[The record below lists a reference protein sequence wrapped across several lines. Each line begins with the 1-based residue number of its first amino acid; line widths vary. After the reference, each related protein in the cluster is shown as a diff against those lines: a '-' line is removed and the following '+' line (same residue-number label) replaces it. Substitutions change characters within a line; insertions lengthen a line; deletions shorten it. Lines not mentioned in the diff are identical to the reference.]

1 MPTVAKGSVLLTPK
15 FDNLTSS
22 ISRQLDGALA
32 GSSGIGS
39 KAGVKVGSAF
49 SSGLG
54 TKIGAVAGIV
64 SSVTSKA
71 FTAIS
76 NSLDSA
82 ISRVDTMN
90 NFPKVMAGLGYG
102 ADAATSSI
110 DKMSDHLTGLPTRL
124 DAMTSSVQKIVPTV
138 KDVGKATDIML
149 AFNDALLAGGAST
162 QVQEAALEQF
172 CQVLSKGK
180 PEMEDWRSI
189 VTAMP
194 GQMDQV
200 AKSMLGPTASTNDLY
215 DALKTGKVSVEDL
228 EDAFISLD
236 KNGYAGFDSFA
247 QQAKTGTAGIATS
260 MANLKNSVTKA
271 VAACIDAIG
280 VENITAPIQAAT
292 GLIKGTGDIAAG
304 AITSVK
310 DTVSDVGGYIERFI
324 GMLERLGKS
333 SDSFSTLAYNAD
345 VLMRAVRG
353 SLEPAAD
360 AVGRVI
366 DRVAELAGQTFTATW
381 PEDLALGV
389 KGAADAINGL
399 VEGAGGIEAVCSA
412 IRGPISGLVGDFDGA
427 ANSVLSL
434 AGSSSGLST
443 LADAVTRF
451 VGSTAGLA
459 AAKLAISGVTGGI
472 DKFKTL
478 QTALKG
484 VAKVAGSGIGEIGAL
499 ASMVSGEAAG
509 AFTSASGPVRGLF
522 SAIGS
527 GAFATLVGPISIVIA
542 AVAALAAGFGYM
554 MTTNEGFRSSV
565 TSAASAIASGLAPA
579 FSAVASAV
587 ASVMPTLVSAFAAIA
602 SVVTGQLLPALGNIA
617 LALLQLL
624 ATVAPVIG
632 QIIAAVAPVAAQI
645 IQLLVQL
652 AGVIMGVLVLAVN
665 AIAAVVQA
673 VWPVVQAAFTVA
685 CEAISAIISTVWPAI
700 QVLITTVMQVISAVI
715 GTVLAAINGDWEGV
729 WTGIQSVAEIVWHA
743 IQSIVNLAIGVISSV
758 ISSVLSTISGVWSST
773 WGSIKSAFSSIWDGI
788 KSAAQSGID
797 SVYTTVTGIKDKITG
812 FFAGAGSWLVESG
825 KAILNGLKSGI
836 ESAIGSVTSSI
847 SGAVERIRGLFPF
860 SPAKW
865 GPFSGHGYT
874 TYSGQALMGD
884 FGKSIVDASAGT
896 AAMASKAL
904 SRVEDVF
911 DVPEVSFAAVDAAGT
926 RSAAIGTAAAAGLGV
941 VERGDTY
948 YINIDGSVL
957 EVDERIARALR
968 ELIAEVK
975 RSSRSRR
982 G

>member
-22 ISRQLDGALA
+22 ISRQLDSAFA

-39 KAGVKVGSAF
+39 KAGAKTGAAF
-49 SSGLG
+49 SSGVG
-54 TKIGAVAGIV
+54 AKVGAVAGIV
-64 SSVTSKA
+64 SAVTGKA

-76 NSLDSA
+76 RSLDSA

-172 CQVLSKGK
+172 CQVLAKGK

-215 DALKTGKVSVEDL
+215 NALKTGKVSVEDL

-260 MANLKNSVTKA
+260 MANLQNSVTKA

-280 VENITAPIQAAT
+280 VENITAPIQGAT
-292 GLIKGTGDIAAG
+292 TLIKNSGNAIAGSIAG
-304 AITSVK
+304 
-310 DTVSDVGGYIERFI
+310 
-324 GMLERLGKS
+324 
-333 SDSFSTLAYNAD
+333 
-345 VLMRAVRG
+345 
-353 SLEPAAD
+353 
-360 AVGRVI
+360 
-366 DRVAELAGQTFTATW
+366 
-381 PEDLALGV
+381 
-389 KGAADAINGL
+389 
-399 VEGAGGIEAVCSA
+399 
-412 IRGPISGLVGDFDGA
+412 IRGTLTEFSGDMSRMLATALAQVIGPIGQLVQA
-427 ANSVLSL
+427 LLPLIPPVIQAICSVL
-434 AGSSSGLST
+434 G
-443 LADAVTRF
+443 
-451 VGSTAGLA
+451 TAI
-459 AAKLAISGVTGGI
+459 AIIQQV
-472 DKFKTL
+472 L
-478 QTALKG
+478 
-484 VAKVAGSGIGEIGAL
+484 
-499 ASMVSGEAAG
+499 
-509 AFTSASGPVRGLF
+509 
-522 SAIGS
+522 
-527 GAFATLVGPISIVIA
+527 
-542 AVAALAAGFGYM
+542 AVAAPIAAQVVSFVAQCVAVVM
-554 MTTNEGFRSSV
+554 PAIQSV
-565 TSAASAIASGLAPA
+565 LTCVQTAMPLIQAWISAALSVIQAIW
-579 FSAVASAV
+579 
-587 ASVMPTLVSAFAAIA
+587 
-602 SVVTGQLLPALGNIA
+602 N
-617 LALLQLL
+617 
-624 ATVAPVIG
+624 
-632 QIIAAVAPVAAQI
+632 
-645 IQLLVQL
+645 
-652 AGVIMGVLVLAVN
+652 
-665 AIAAVVQA
+665 A
-673 VWPVVQAAFTVA
+673 VWPVMSTVTTSVLSVVSA
-685 CEAISAIISTVWPAI
+685 MVRGTMAVIQAII
-700 QVLITTVMQVISAVI
+700 QTVMAVI
-715 GTVLAAINGDWEGV
+715 DGDWSGAWE
-729 WTGIQSVAEIVWHA
+729 GIQSVASA
-743 IQSIVNLAIGVISSV
+743 IWGAIESVISAYISAVSAV
-758 ISSVLSTISGVWSST
+758 ISSVLSSISGVWSST
-773 WGSIKSAFSSIWDGI
+773 WGAIKGAFSSIWEGI
-788 KSAAQSGID
+788 KSAAQSGVN
-797 SVYTTVTGIKDKITG
+797 SVYTTVTGIKDKIIG

-825 KAILNGLKSGI
+825 RSILNGLKSGI
-836 ESAIGSVTSSI
+836 ESAVGAVTSSV

-874 TYSGQALMGD
+874 TYSGRALMGD
-884 FGKSIVDASAGT
+884 FGESIVAASAGT

-904 SRVEDVF
+904 ARVEDVF
-911 DVPEVSFAAVDAAGT
+911 DVPTVSFAAADAAGA
-926 RSAAIGTAAAAGLGV
+926 RSAAIGAAAPAGLGI

-948 YINIDGSVL
+948 YINIDGSLL
-957 EVDERIARALR
+957 EVDERIARALK

>member
-22 ISRQLDGALA
+22 ISRQLDGAFA

-39 KAGVKVGSAF
+39 KAGAKTGAAF
-49 SSGLG
+49 SSGVG
-54 TKIGAVAGIV
+54 AKVGAVAGIV
-64 SSVTSKA
+64 SAVTGKA

-76 NSLDSA
+76 RSLDSA

-172 CQVLSKGK
+172 CQVLAKGK

-215 DALKTGKVSVEDL
+215 NALKTGKVSVEDL

-260 MANLKNSVTKA
+260 MANLRNSVTKS
-271 VAACIDAIG
+271 VAACIDAFG
-280 VENITAPIQAAT
+280 VENITAPIQGT
-292 GLIKGTGDIAAG
+292 TTLIKNSGDAIAGTIAGIRGTLTEFSGDMSRMLATSTPVSELARNVDILGRCLRGIADDASAAIAGMLPLEDIASSLNGYGLA
-304 AITSVK
+304 T
-310 DTVSDVGGYIERFI
+310 TVFDIAR
-324 GMLERLGKS
+324 
-333 SDSFSTLAYNAD
+333 
-345 VLMRAVRG
+345 
-353 SLEPAAD
+353 
-360 AVGRVI
+360 
-366 DRVAELAGQTFTATW
+366 
-381 PEDLALGV
+381 
-389 KGAADAINGL
+389 AINQMI
-399 VEGAGGIEAVCSA
+399 EGAGGITAVCGSLKGFAPA
-412 IRGPISGLVGDFDGA
+412 IAPA
-427 ANSVLSL
+427 A
-434 AGSSSGLST
+434 
-443 LADAVTRF
+443 
-451 VGSTAGLA
+451 AGL
-459 AAKLAISGVTGGI
+459 
-472 DKFKTL
+472 
-478 QTALKG
+478 TAFIAGG
-484 VAKVAGSGIGEIGAL
+484 VASGISSIPVLGGL
-499 ASMVSGEAAG
+499 LGG
-509 AFTSASGPVRGLF
+509 LTGPLSA
-522 SAIGS
+522 
-527 GAFATLVGPISIVIA
+527 LVGPAGIA
-542 AVAALAAGFGYM
+542 AAAFVGLMA
-554 MTTNEGFRSSV
+554 
-565 TSAASAIASGLAPA
+565 TSEELR
-579 FSAVASAV
+579 SAVGSAV
-587 ASVMPTLVSAFAAIA
+587 S
-602 SVVTGQLLPALGNIA
+602 G
-617 LALLQLL
+617 
-624 ATVAPVIG
+624 
-632 QIIAAVAPVAAQI
+632 
-645 IQLLVQL
+645 
-652 AGVIMGVLVLAVN
+652 
-665 AIAAVVQA
+665 VVQA
-673 VWPVVQAAFTVA
+673 VVPLGAQIASAVMPVVAALPGLMSSVATALAQVIGPIGQLVQALLPLIPPVIQ
-685 CEAISAIISTVWPAI
+685 AICSVLGTAIAIIQQVLAVAAPIVAQVISFVAQCVAVVMPAI
-700 QVLITTVMQVISAVI
+700 QSVLTCIQTAMPLIQAWISAALSVIQAIWNAVWPVMSTVTTSVLSVVSAMVQGTMAVIQAIIQTVMAVI
-715 GTVLAAINGDWEGV
+715 DGDWSGAWE
-729 WTGIQSVAEIVWHA
+729 GIQSVVSA
-743 IQSIVNLAIGVISSV
+743 IWGAIESVISAYISAVSAV
-758 ISSVLSTISGVWSST
+758 ISSVLSSISGVWSST
-773 WGSIKSAFSSIWDGI
+773 WGAIRGAFSSIWEGI
-788 KSAAQSGID
+788 KSAAQSGVN

-836 ESAIGSVTSSI
+836 ESAVGAVTSSV

-874 TYSGQALMGD
+874 TYSGRALMGD
-884 FGKSIVDASAGT
+884 FGESIVAASAGT

-904 SRVEDVF
+904 ARVEDVF
-911 DVPEVSFAAVDAAGT
+911 NVPTVSFASADAAGA
-926 RSAAIGTAAAAGLGV
+926 RSVAIGSAAPAGLGV

-948 YINIDGSVL
+948 YINIDGSLL
-957 EVDERIARALR
+957 EVDERIARALK

>member
-39 KAGVKVGSAF
+39 KAGAKVGSAF

-172 CQVLSKGK
+172 CQVLAKGK

-292 GLIKGTGDIAAG
+292 GLIKGAGDIASG

-353 SLEPAAD
+353 SLEP
-360 AVGRVI
+360 RP
-366 DRVAELAGQTFTATW
+366 T
-381 PEDLALGV
+381 P
-389 KGAADAINGL
+389 
-399 VEGAGGIEAVCSA
+399 S
-412 IRGPISGLVGDFDGA
+412 
-427 ANSVLSL
+427 
-434 AGSSSGLST
+434 AGS
-443 LADAVTRF
+443 
-451 VGSTAGLA
+451 
-459 AAKLAISGVTGGI
+459 
-472 DKFKTL
+472 
-478 QTALKG
+478 
-484 VAKVAGSGIGEIGAL
+484 
-499 ASMVSGEAAG
+499 
-509 AFTSASGPVRGLF
+509 
-522 SAIGS
+522 
-527 GAFATLVGPISIVIA
+527 
-542 AVAALAAGFGYM
+542 
-554 MTTNEGFRSSV
+554 
-565 TSAASAIASGLAPA
+565 
-579 FSAVASAV
+579 
-587 ASVMPTLVSAFAAIA
+587 
-602 SVVTGQLLPALGNIA
+602 
-617 LALLQLL
+617 
-624 ATVAPVIG
+624 
-632 QIIAAVAPVAAQI
+632 
-645 IQLLVQL
+645 
-652 AGVIMGVLVLAVN
+652 
-665 AIAAVVQA
+665 
-673 VWPVVQAAFTVA
+673 
-685 CEAISAIISTVWPAI
+685 
-700 QVLITTVMQVISAVI
+700 
-715 GTVLAAINGDWEGV
+715 
-729 WTGIQSVAEIVWHA
+729 
-743 IQSIVNLAIGVISSV
+743 
-758 ISSVLSTISGVWSST
+758 
-773 WGSIKSAFSSIWDGI
+773 
-788 KSAAQSGID
+788 
-797 SVYTTVTGIKDKITG
+797 
-812 FFAGAGSWLVESG
+812 
-825 KAILNGLKSGI
+825 
-836 ESAIGSVTSSI
+836 
-847 SGAVERIRGLFPF
+847 
-860 SPAKW
+860 
-865 GPFSGHGYT
+865 
-874 TYSGQALMGD
+874 
-884 FGKSIVDASAGT
+884 
-896 AAMASKAL
+896 
-904 SRVEDVF
+904 
-911 DVPEVSFAAVDAAGT
+911 
-926 RSAAIGTAAAAGLGV
+926 
-941 VERGDTY
+941 
-948 YINIDGSVL
+948 
-957 EVDERIARALR
+957 
-968 ELIAEVK
+968 
-975 RSSRSRR
+975 
-982 G
+982 

>member
-22 ISRQLDGALA
+22 ISRQLDSAFA

-39 KAGVKVGSAF
+39 KAGAKTGAAF
-49 SSGLG
+49 SSGVG
-54 TKIGAVAGIV
+54 AKVGAVAGIV
-64 SSVTSKA
+64 SAVTGKA

-76 NSLDSA
+76 RSLDSA

-172 CQVLSKGK
+172 CQVLAKGK

-215 DALKTGKVSVEDL
+215 NALKTGKVSVEDL

-260 MANLKNSVTKA
+260 MANLRNSVTKS
-271 VAACIDAIG
+271 VAACIDAFG
-280 VENITAPIQAAT
+280 VENITAPIQGT
-292 GLIKGTGDIAAG
+292 TTLIKNSGDAIAGTIAGIRGTLTEFSGDMSRMLATSTPVSELARNVDILGRCLRGIADDASAAIAGMLPLEGIASSLSGYGLATTFSDIA
-304 AITSVK
+304 
-310 DTVSDVGGYIERFI
+310 R
-324 GMLERLGKS
+324 
-333 SDSFSTLAYNAD
+333 
-345 VLMRAVRG
+345 
-353 SLEPAAD
+353 
-360 AVGRVI
+360 
-366 DRVAELAGQTFTATW
+366 
-381 PEDLALGV
+381 
-389 KGAADAINGL
+389 AINQMI
-399 VEGAGGIEAVCSA
+399 EGAGGITAVCGSLRGFAPAIAPAAGLTAFIAGGVASGISSIPVLGGRLGGLTGPLSA
-412 IRGPISGLVGDFDGA
+412 
-427 ANSVLSL
+427 L
-434 AGSSSGLST
+434 AGPAGI
-443 LADAVTRF
+443 AAAAF
-451 VGSTAGLA
+451 VGLMATSEELRSA
-459 AAKLAISGVTGGI
+459 V
-472 DKFKTL
+472 
-478 QTALKG
+478 
-484 VAKVAGSGIGEIGAL
+484 GSA
-499 ASMVSGEAAG
+499 VSG
-509 AFTSASGPVRGLF
+509 
-522 SAIGS
+522 
-527 GAFATLVGPISIVIA
+527 
-542 AVAALAAGFGYM
+542 
-554 MTTNEGFRSSV
+554 
-565 TSAASAIASGLAPA
+565 
-579 FSAVASAV
+579 
-587 ASVMPTLVSAFAAIA
+587 
-602 SVVTGQLLPALGNIA
+602 
-617 LALLQLL
+617 
-624 ATVAPVIG
+624 
-632 QIIAAVAPVAAQI
+632 
-645 IQLLVQL
+645 
-652 AGVIMGVLVLAVN
+652 
-665 AIAAVVQA
+665 VVQA
-673 VWPVVQAAFTVA
+673 VVPLGAQIASAVMPVVAALPGLMSSVASALAQVIGPIGQLVRALLPLVPPVIQAICSVLGT
-685 CEAISAIISTVWPAI
+685 AIAIIQQVLAVAAPIVAQVISFVAQCVAVVMPAI
-700 QVLITTVMQVISAVI
+700 QSVLTCIQTAMPLIQAWISAALSVIQAIWNAVWPVMSTVTTSVLSVVSAMVQGTMAVIQAIIQTVMAVI
-715 GTVLAAINGDWEGV
+715 DGDWSGAWE
-729 WTGIQSVAEIVWHA
+729 GIQSVASA
-743 IQSIVNLAIGVISSV
+743 IWGAIESVISAYISAVSAV
-758 ISSVLSTISGVWSST
+758 ISSVLSSISGVWSST
-773 WGSIKSAFSSIWDGI
+773 WGAIKGAFSSIWEGI
-788 KSAAQSGID
+788 KSAAQSGVN
-797 SVYTTVTGIKDKITG
+797 SVYTTVTGIKDKIIG

-836 ESAIGSVTSSI
+836 ESAVGAVISSV

-874 TYSGQALMGD
+874 TYSGRALMGD
-884 FGKSIVDASAGT
+884 FGESIVAASAGT

-904 SRVEDVF
+904 ARVEDVF
-911 DVPEVSFAAVDAAGT
+911 DVPTVSFASADAAGA
-926 RSAAIGTAAAAGLGV
+926 RSVAIGSAAPAGLGV

-948 YINIDGSVL
+948 YINIDGSLL
-957 EVDERIARALR
+957 EVDERIARALK

>member
-22 ISRQLDGALA
+22 ISRQLDSAFA

-39 KAGVKVGSAF
+39 KAGAKTGAAF
-49 SSGLG
+49 SSGVG
-54 TKIGAVAGIV
+54 AKVGAVAGIV
-64 SSVTSKA
+64 SAVTGKA

-76 NSLDSA
+76 RSLDSA

-172 CQVLSKGK
+172 CQVLAKGK

-215 DALKTGKVSVEDL
+215 NALKTGKVSVEDL

-260 MANLKNSVTKA
+260 MANLQNSVTKA

-280 VENITAPIQAAT
+280 VENITAPIQGAT
-292 GLIKGTGDIAAG
+292 TLIKNSGNAIAGSIAGIRGTLTEFSGDMSRMLATDTPVSELARNVDIFGRCLRGIADDASAAIAGMLPLEGIASSLSGYGLATTVFDIA
-304 AITSVK
+304 
-310 DTVSDVGGYIERFI
+310 R
-324 GMLERLGKS
+324 
-333 SDSFSTLAYNAD
+333 
-345 VLMRAVRG
+345 
-353 SLEPAAD
+353 
-360 AVGRVI
+360 
-366 DRVAELAGQTFTATW
+366 
-381 PEDLALGV
+381 
-389 KGAADAINGL
+389 AINQMI
-399 VEGAGGIEAVCSA
+399 ESAGGITAVCGSLRGFAPAIAPAAAGLTAFIAGGVASGISSIPVLGGLLGGLTGPLSA
-412 IRGPISGLVGDFDGA
+412 
-427 ANSVLSL
+427 L
-434 AGSSSGLST
+434 AGPAGIAAAAFIGLMATSEE
-443 LADAVTRF
+443 LRSA
-451 VGSTAGLA
+451 VGSA
-459 AAKLAISGVTGGI
+459 
-472 DKFKTL
+472 
-478 QTALKG
+478 
-484 VAKVAGSGIGEIGAL
+484 
-499 ASMVSGEAAG
+499 VSG
-509 AFTSASGPVRGLF
+509 
-522 SAIGS
+522 
-527 GAFATLVGPISIVIA
+527 
-542 AVAALAAGFGYM
+542 
-554 MTTNEGFRSSV
+554 
-565 TSAASAIASGLAPA
+565 
-579 FSAVASAV
+579 
-587 ASVMPTLVSAFAAIA
+587 
-602 SVVTGQLLPALGNIA
+602 
-617 LALLQLL
+617 
-624 ATVAPVIG
+624 
-632 QIIAAVAPVAAQI
+632 
-645 IQLLVQL
+645 
-652 AGVIMGVLVLAVN
+652 
-665 AIAAVVQA
+665 VVQA
-673 VWPVVQAAFTVA
+673 VVPLGAQIASAVMPVVAALPGLMSSVATALAQVIGPIGQLVQALLPLIPPVIQ
-685 CEAISAIISTVWPAI
+685 AICSVLGTAIAIIQQVLAVAAPIAAQVVSFVAQCVAVVMPAI
-700 QVLITTVMQVISAVI
+700 QSVLTCVQTAMPLIQAWISAALSVIQAIWNAVWPVMSTVTTSVLSVVSAMVQGTMAVIQAIIQTVMAVI
-715 GTVLAAINGDWEGV
+715 DGDWSGAWE
-729 WTGIQSVAEIVWHA
+729 GIQSVASA
-743 IQSIVNLAIGVISSV
+743 IWGAIESAISACISAVSAV
-758 ISSVLSTISGVWSST
+758 ISSVLSSISGVWSST
-773 WGSIKSAFSSIWDGI
+773 WGAIKGAFSSIWEGI
-788 KSAAQSGID
+788 KSAAQSGVN

-825 KAILNGLKSGI
+825 KGILNGLKSGI
-836 ESAIGSVTSSI
+836 ESAVGAVTSSV

-874 TYSGQALMGD
+874 TYSGRALMGD
-884 FGKSIVDASAGT
+884 FGESIVAASAGT

-904 SRVEDVF
+904 ARVEDVF
-911 DVPEVSFAAVDAAGT
+911 DVPTVSFAAADAAGA
-926 RSAAIGTAAAAGLGV
+926 RSAAIGAATPAGLGI

-948 YINIDGSVL
+948 YINIDGSLL
-957 EVDERIARALR
+957 EVDERIARALK

>member
-1 MPTVAKGSVLLTPK
+1 MAKGSVLLTPK

-22 ISRQLDGALA
+22 ISRQLDSAFA

-39 KAGVKVGSAF
+39 KAGAKTGAAF
-49 SSGLG
+49 SSGVG
-54 TKIGAVAGIV
+54 AKVGAVAGIV
-64 SSVTSKA
+64 SAVTGKA

-76 NSLDSA
+76 RSLDSA

-172 CQVLSKGK
+172 CQVLAKGK

-215 DALKTGKVSVEDL
+215 NALKTGKVSVEDL

-260 MANLKNSVTKA
+260 MANLQNSVTKA

-280 VENITAPIQAAT
+280 VENITAPIQGAT
-292 GLIKGTGDIAAG
+292 TLIKNFGNAIAG
-304 AITSVK
+304 SI
-310 DTVSDVGGYIERFI
+310 
-324 GMLERLGKS
+324 
-333 SDSFSTLAYNAD
+333 AD
-345 VLMRAVRG
+345 
-353 SLEPAAD
+353 
-360 AVGRVI
+360 
-366 DRVAELAGQTFTATW
+366 
-381 PEDLALGV
+381 
-389 KGAADAINGL
+389 
-399 VEGAGGIEAVCSA
+399 
-412 IRGPISGLVGDFDGA
+412 IRGTLSEFSGDMSSVAAPIVAQVISFVAQCVAVVMPAIQSVLTCIQTAMPLIQAWINA
-427 ANSVLSL
+427 ALSVIQAIWNAVWPAMSTVTTSVLSVVS
-434 AGSSSGLST
+434 AMVQGT
-443 LADAVTRF
+443 MAVIQ
-451 VGSTAGLA
+451 
-459 AAKLAISGVTGGI
+459 AIIQTVMAVI
-472 DKFKTL
+472 D
-478 QTALKG
+478 G
-484 VAKVAGSGIGEIGAL
+484 DW
-499 ASMVSGEAAG
+499 
-509 AFTSASGPVRGLF
+509 
-522 SAIGS
+522 S
-527 GAFATLVGPISIVIA
+527 GA
-542 AVAALAAGFGYM
+542 
-554 MTTNEGFRSSV
+554 
-565 TSAASAIASGLAPA
+565 
-579 FSAVASAV
+579 
-587 ASVMPTLVSAFAAIA
+587 
-602 SVVTGQLLPALGNIA
+602 
-617 LALLQLL
+617 
-624 ATVAPVIG
+624 
-632 QIIAAVAPVAAQI
+632 
-645 IQLLVQL
+645 
-652 AGVIMGVLVLAVN
+652 
-665 AIAAVVQA
+665 
-673 VWPVVQAAFTVA
+673 
-685 CEAISAIISTVWPAI
+685 
-700 QVLITTVMQVISAVI
+700 
-715 GTVLAAINGDWEGV
+715 
-729 WTGIQSVAEIVWHA
+729 WTGIQSVASA
-743 IQSIVNLAIGVISSV
+743 IWGAIESVISAYISAVSAV
-758 ISSVLSTISGVWSST
+758 ISSVLSSISGVWSST
-773 WGSIKSAFSSIWDGI
+773 WGAIKGAFSSIWEGI
-788 KSAAQSGID
+788 KSAAQSGVN

-836 ESAIGSVTSSI
+836 ESAVGAVTSSV

-874 TYSGQALMGD
+874 TYSGRALMGD
-884 FGKSIVDASAGT
+884 FGESIVAASAGT

-904 SRVEDVF
+904 ARVEDVF
-911 DVPEVSFAAVDAAGT
+911 SVPTVSFASADAAGA
-926 RSAAIGTAAAAGLGV
+926 RSVAIGSAAPAGLGV

-948 YINIDGSVL
+948 YINIDGSLL
-957 EVDERIARALR
+957 EVDERIARALK

>member
-22 ISRQLDGALA
+22 ISRQLDSAFA

-39 KAGVKVGSAF
+39 KAGAKTGAAF

-54 TKIGAVAGIV
+54 AKVGAVAGIV
-64 SSVTSKA
+64 SAVTGKA

-172 CQVLSKGK
+172 CQVLAKGK

-215 DALKTGKVSVEDL
+215 NALKTGKVSVEDL

-260 MANLKNSVTKA
+260 MANLQNSVTKS

-280 VENITAPIQAAT
+280 VENITAPIQGAT
-292 GLIKGTGDIAAG
+292 DLIKNSGNAIAG
-304 AITSVK
+304 AITGIRGTLSEFSG
-310 DTVSDVGGYIERFI
+310 DMSRMLSTSTPVSELARNVDILGRCLRGIADDASAAI
-324 GMLERLGKS
+324 AGMLPLEGIAS
-333 SDSFSTLAYNAD
+333 SLSGYGLATTVFDIA
-345 VLMRAVRG
+345 R
-353 SLEPAAD
+353 
-360 AVGRVI
+360 
-366 DRVAELAGQTFTATW
+366 
-381 PEDLALGV
+381 
-389 KGAADAINGL
+389 AINQMI
-399 VEGAGGIEAVCSA
+399 EGAGGITAVCGSLRGFAPAIAPAAGLTAFIAGGVASGISSIPVLGGLLGGLTGPLSA
-412 IRGPISGLVGDFDGA
+412 
-427 ANSVLSL
+427 L
-434 AGSSSGLST
+434 AGP
-443 LADAVTRF
+443 
-451 VGSTAGLA
+451 AGIA
-459 AAKLAISGVTGGI
+459 AAA
-472 DKFKTL
+472 F
-478 QTALKG
+478 
-484 VAKVAGSGIGEIGAL
+484 IGLMA
-499 ASMVSGEAAG
+499 
-509 AFTSASGPVRGLF
+509 TSEELR
-522 SAIGS
+522 SA
-527 GAFATLVGPISIVIA
+527 VG
-542 AVAALAAGFGYM
+542 
-554 MTTNEGFRSSV
+554 
-565 TSAASAIASGLAPA
+565 
-579 FSAVASAV
+579 SAVA
-587 ASVMPTLVSAFAAIA
+587 
-602 SVVTGQLLPALGNIA
+602 G
-617 LALLQLL
+617 
-624 ATVAPVIG
+624 
-632 QIIAAVAPVAAQI
+632 
-645 IQLLVQL
+645 
-652 AGVIMGVLVLAVN
+652 
-665 AIAAVVQA
+665 VVQA
-673 VWPVVQAAFTVA
+673 VIPLGAQIASAVMPVVAALPGLMSSVAGALAQVIGPIGQLVQALLPLVPPVIQ
-685 CEAISAIISTVWPAI
+685 AICSVLGTAIAIIQQVLAVAAPIVAQVISFVAQCVAVVMPAI
-700 QVLITTVMQVISAVI
+700 QSVLTCIQTAMPLIQAWISSALSVIQAVWNAVWPVMSTVTTSVLSVVSAMVQGTMAVIQAIIQTVMAV
-715 GTVLAAINGDWEGV
+715 INGDWSGAWE
-729 WTGIQSVAEIVWHA
+729 GIQSVASA
-743 IQSIVNLAIGVISSV
+743 IWGAIESVISAYISAVSAV
-758 ISSVLSTISGVWSST
+758 ISSVLSSISGVWSST
-773 WGSIKSAFSSIWDGI
+773 WGAIKGTFSSIWEGI
-788 KSAAQSGID
+788 KGAAQSGVN

-812 FFAGAGSWLVESG
+812 FFAGAGSWLVASG

-836 ESAIGSVTSSI
+836 ESAVGAVTSSV

-874 TYSGQALMGD
+874 TYSGRALMGD
-884 FGKSIVDASAGT
+884 FGESIVAASAGT

-904 SRVEDVF
+904 ARVEDVF
-911 DVPEVSFAAVDAAGT
+911 NVPTVSFASADAAGA
-926 RSAAIGTAAAAGLGV
+926 RSVAIGSAAPAGLGV

-948 YINIDGSVL
+948 YINIDGSLL
-957 EVDERIARALR
+957 EVDERIARALK

>member
-22 ISRQLDGALA
+22 ISRQLDSAFA

-39 KAGVKVGSAF
+39 KAGAKTGAAF
-49 SSGLG
+49 SSGVG
-54 TKIGAVAGIV
+54 AKVGAVAGIV
-64 SSVTSKA
+64 SAVTGKA

-76 NSLDSA
+76 RSLDSA

-172 CQVLSKGK
+172 CQVLAKGK

-215 DALKTGKVSVEDL
+215 NALKTGKVSVEDL

-260 MANLKNSVTKA
+260 MANLQNSVTKA

-280 VENITAPIQAAT
+280 VENITAPIQGAT
-292 GLIKGTGDIAAG
+292 TLIKNFGNAIAG
-304 AITSVK
+304 SI
-310 DTVSDVGGYIERFI
+310 
-324 GMLERLGKS
+324 
-333 SDSFSTLAYNAD
+333 AD
-345 VLMRAVRG
+345 
-353 SLEPAAD
+353 
-360 AVGRVI
+360 
-366 DRVAELAGQTFTATW
+366 
-381 PEDLALGV
+381 
-389 KGAADAINGL
+389 
-399 VEGAGGIEAVCSA
+399 
-412 IRGPISGLVGDFDGA
+412 IRGTLSEFSGDMSSVAAPIVAQVISFVAQCVAVVMPAIQSVLTCIQTAMPLIQAWINA
-427 ANSVLSL
+427 ALSVIQAIWNAVWPAMSTVTTSVLSVVS
-434 AGSSSGLST
+434 AMVQGT
-443 LADAVTRF
+443 MAVIQ
-451 VGSTAGLA
+451 
-459 AAKLAISGVTGGI
+459 AIIQTVMAVI
-472 DKFKTL
+472 D
-478 QTALKG
+478 G
-484 VAKVAGSGIGEIGAL
+484 DW
-499 ASMVSGEAAG
+499 
-509 AFTSASGPVRGLF
+509 
-522 SAIGS
+522 S
-527 GAFATLVGPISIVIA
+527 GA
-542 AVAALAAGFGYM
+542 
-554 MTTNEGFRSSV
+554 
-565 TSAASAIASGLAPA
+565 
-579 FSAVASAV
+579 
-587 ASVMPTLVSAFAAIA
+587 
-602 SVVTGQLLPALGNIA
+602 
-617 LALLQLL
+617 
-624 ATVAPVIG
+624 
-632 QIIAAVAPVAAQI
+632 
-645 IQLLVQL
+645 
-652 AGVIMGVLVLAVN
+652 
-665 AIAAVVQA
+665 
-673 VWPVVQAAFTVA
+673 
-685 CEAISAIISTVWPAI
+685 
-700 QVLITTVMQVISAVI
+700 
-715 GTVLAAINGDWEGV
+715 
-729 WTGIQSVAEIVWHA
+729 WTGIQSVASA
-743 IQSIVNLAIGVISSV
+743 IWGAIESVISAYISAVSAV
-758 ISSVLSTISGVWSST
+758 ISSVLSSISGVWSST
-773 WGSIKSAFSSIWDGI
+773 WGAIKGAFSSIWEGI
-788 KSAAQSGID
+788 KSAAQSGVN

-836 ESAIGSVTSSI
+836 ESAVGAVTSSV

-874 TYSGQALMGD
+874 TYSGRALMGD
-884 FGKSIVDASAGT
+884 FGESIVAASAGT

-904 SRVEDVF
+904 ARVEDVF
-911 DVPEVSFAAVDAAGT
+911 SVPTVSFASADAAGA
-926 RSAAIGTAAAAGLGV
+926 RSVAIGSAAPAGLGV

-948 YINIDGSVL
+948 YINIDGSLL
-957 EVDERIARALR
+957 EVDERIARALK

>member
-22 ISRQLDGALA
+22 ISRQLDGAFA

-39 KAGVKVGSAF
+39 KAGAKTGAAF
-49 SSGLG
+49 SSGVG
-54 TKIGAVAGIV
+54 AKVGAVAGIV
-64 SSVTSKA
+64 SAVTGKA

-76 NSLDSA
+76 RSLDSA

-172 CQVLSKGK
+172 CQVLAKGK

-215 DALKTGKVSVEDL
+215 NALKTGKVSVEDL

-260 MANLKNSVTKA
+260 MANLQNSVTKA

-280 VENITAPIQAAT
+280 VENITAPIQGAT
-292 GLIKGTGDIAAG
+292 TLIKNSGNAIAGSIADIRGTLTEFSGDMSRMLATDTPVSELARNVDILGRCLRGIADDASAAIAGMLPLEGIASSLSGYGLATTVFDIA
-304 AITSVK
+304 
-310 DTVSDVGGYIERFI
+310 R
-324 GMLERLGKS
+324 
-333 SDSFSTLAYNAD
+333 
-345 VLMRAVRG
+345 
-353 SLEPAAD
+353 
-360 AVGRVI
+360 
-366 DRVAELAGQTFTATW
+366 
-381 PEDLALGV
+381 
-389 KGAADAINGL
+389 AINQMI
-399 VEGAGGIEAVCSA
+399 ESAGGITAVCGSLRGFAPAIAPAAAGLTAFIAGGVASGISSIPVLGGLLGGLTGPLSA
-412 IRGPISGLVGDFDGA
+412 
-427 ANSVLSL
+427 L
-434 AGSSSGLST
+434 AGPAGI
-443 LADAVTRF
+443 AAAAF
-451 VGSTAGLA
+451 VGLM
-459 AAKLAISGVTGGI
+459 VTSEE
-472 DKFKTL
+472 L
-478 QTALKG
+478 RSA
-484 VAKVAGSGIGEIGAL
+484 VGSA
-499 ASMVSGEAAG
+499 VSG
-509 AFTSASGPVRGLF
+509 
-522 SAIGS
+522 
-527 GAFATLVGPISIVIA
+527 
-542 AVAALAAGFGYM
+542 
-554 MTTNEGFRSSV
+554 
-565 TSAASAIASGLAPA
+565 
-579 FSAVASAV
+579 
-587 ASVMPTLVSAFAAIA
+587 
-602 SVVTGQLLPALGNIA
+602 
-617 LALLQLL
+617 
-624 ATVAPVIG
+624 
-632 QIIAAVAPVAAQI
+632 
-645 IQLLVQL
+645 
-652 AGVIMGVLVLAVN
+652 
-665 AIAAVVQA
+665 VVQA
-673 VWPVVQAAFTVA
+673 VVPLGAQIASAVMPVVAALPGLMSSVAGALAQVIGPIGQLVQALLPLVPPVIQ
-685 CEAISAIISTVWPAI
+685 AICSVLGTAIAIIQQVLAVAAPIVAQVISFVAQCVAVVMPAI
-700 QVLITTVMQVISAVI
+700 QSVLTCIQTAMPLIQAWISAALSVIQAIIQTVMAVI
-715 GTVLAAINGDWEGV
+715 DGDWSGAWE
-729 WTGIQSVAEIVWHA
+729 GIQSVASSIWGA
-743 IQSIVNLAIGVISSV
+743 IESVISAYISAVGAV
-758 ISSVLSTISGVWSST
+758 ISSVLSSISGVWSST
-773 WGSIKSAFSSIWDGI
+773 WGAIKGAFSSIWEGI
-788 KSAAQSGID
+788 KSAAQSGVN

-825 KAILNGLKSGI
+825 RSILNGLKSGI
-836 ESAIGSVTSSI
+836 ESAVGAVTSSV

-874 TYSGQALMGD
+874 TYSGRALMGD
-884 FGKSIVDASAGT
+884 FGESIVAASAGT

-904 SRVEDVF
+904 ARVEDVF
-911 DVPEVSFAAVDAAGT
+911 DVPTVSFAAADAAGA
-926 RSAAIGTAAAAGLGV
+926 RSAAIGAATPAGLGI

-948 YINIDGSVL
+948 YINIDGSLL
-957 EVDERIARALR
+957 EVDERIARALK